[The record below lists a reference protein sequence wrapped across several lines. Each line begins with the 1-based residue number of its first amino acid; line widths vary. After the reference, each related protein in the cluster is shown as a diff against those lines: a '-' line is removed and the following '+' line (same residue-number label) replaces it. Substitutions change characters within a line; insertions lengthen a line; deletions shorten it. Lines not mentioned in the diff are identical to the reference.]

1 VPERSAAAGYY
12 PIMLDLRGRRVLVV
26 GGGPVA
32 QRKVEG
38 LLAAAARVTIV
49 SPTLIPDLAALAALS
64 LIRHEARGYR
74 RGDVLGFSLVFVATD
89 DGEVTRLVADE
100 GRAHGIWVNAADD
113 PAHCDFVLPAVLRRG
128 RLSVSVATDGTSPA
142 LAGAV
147 RDALADVVGEAYGPL
162 AELVAE
168 VRHEL
173 RAEGRAPEGAIW
185 RRALDADLLG
195 LVAEGRYGDAR
206 QRLRLGLGVG

>member
-1 VPERSAAAGYY
+1 
-12 PIMLDLRGRRVLVV
+12 
-26 GGGPVA
+26 
-32 QRKVEG
+32 
-38 LLAAAARVTIV
+38 
-49 SPTLIPDLAALAALS
+49 
-64 LIRHEARGYR
+64 
-74 RGDVLGFSLVFVATD
+74 
-89 DGEVTRLVADE
+89 
-100 GRAHGIWVNAADD
+100 VNAADD

-128 RLSVSVATDGTSPA
+128 PLSVSVATDGTSPA

-173 RAEGRAPEGAIW
+173 RAQGRAPEGAIW